1 MIEGN
6 KVLAL
11 IPARGGSKGL
21 PGKNIKDL
29 CGMPLLA
36 WPIRAAKESN
46 YIDQVIVSTE
56 NKNYADIARSY
67 GASVPFIRPAK
78 LAKDDSTT
86 YLVVE
91 HALNYLKS
99 QNEMYDYMVLLE
111 PTSPLTTSKDIDEA
125 LKLLIS
131 KRNLADSVVGVSKVE
146 ATHPVFDVRI
156 NDKGLIEP
164 YATENFSTFRRQEIE
179 DLYHFEGSL
188 YISDTKILL
197 KEKTFYHERTL
208 PYIVPRWKSLEIDEM
223 VDMITAEALINN
235 KSLLNTDDLN
245 G

>member
-1 MIEGN
+1 MING
-6 KVLAL
+6 KSVLAV

-21 PGKNIKDL
+21 PKKNIL
-29 CGMPLLA
+29 PLVDKPLIA
-36 WPIRAAKESN
+36 WSIEVGKESK
-46 YIDQVIVSTE
+46 YIDKLIISTDDKKIVDVAE
-56 NKNYADIARSY
+56 SY
-67 GASVPFIRPAK
+67 RCEVPFIRPAN
-78 LAKDDSTT
+78 LSSDEAATIDV
-86 YLVVE
+86 LI
-91 HALNYLKS
+91 HAIKYFTKN
-99 QNEMYDYMVLLE
+99 NEVYDYLILLE
-111 PTSPLTTSKDIDEA
+111 PTSPLRDSNDIDAAMDMLE
-125 LKLLIS
+125 S
-131 KRNLADSVVGVSKVE
+131 NRERADSIVGVAKVE

-156 NDKGLIEP
+156 NDGGLIEP

-188 YISDTKILL
+188 YISDTKVLF

>member
-1 MIEGN
+1 MING
-6 KVLAL
+6 KSVLAV

-21 PGKNIKDL
+21 PKKNIL
-29 CGMPLLA
+29 PLVDKPLIA
-36 WPIRAAKESN
+36 WSIEVGKESK
-46 YIDQVIVSTE
+46 YIDKLIISTDDKKIVDVAE
-56 NKNYADIARSY
+56 SY
-67 GASVPFIRPAK
+67 RCEVPFIRPEK
-78 LAKDDSTT
+78 LSSDEAATIDV
-86 YLVVE
+86 LI
-91 HALNYLKS
+91 HAFKYFTEN
-99 QNEMYDYMVLLE
+99 NEVYDYLILLE
-111 PTSPLTTSKDIDEA
+111 PTSPLRDSNDIDIAMDMLDSNRE
-125 LKLLIS
+125 
-131 KRNLADSVVGVSKVE
+131 RADSIVGVAKVE

-156 NDKGLIEP
+156 NDGGLIEP

-188 YISDTKILL
+188 YISDTKVLL